1 MIVWIDDWIIKNS
14 QSTIDNSQS
23 QGESHMLI
31 FILPFV
37 IAIALFIILFLKVRS
52 LEKRVNRLT
61 INNKNNRG
69 IDRNNSNNI

>member
-1 MIVWIDDWIIKNS
+1 
-14 QSTIDNSQS
+14 
-23 QGESHMLI
+23 MLL

-61 INNKNNRG
+61 MNNKE
-69 IDRNNSNNI
+69 IDRNSSNNI